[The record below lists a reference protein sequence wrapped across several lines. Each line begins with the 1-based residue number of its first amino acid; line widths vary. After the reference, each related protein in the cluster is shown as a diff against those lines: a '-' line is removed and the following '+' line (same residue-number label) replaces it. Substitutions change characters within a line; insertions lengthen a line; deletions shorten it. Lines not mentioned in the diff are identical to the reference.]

1 MLTGLHKSAL
11 PVSPRSIRLIGSVL
25 AACLVAPLTT
35 QAQDICQTLE
45 AQLRQPSNS
54 TQVIGN
60 TSEVRR
66 FANALTQQNLVIRR
80 IKNDL
85 RRYGCSSGSVIVY
98 GNPNTDLCLEITDA
112 LTQAEAERD
121 MIEQDRN
128 HALSQRRTVDADRQD
143 RIMAALEAEGCLDRR
158 PSDYAAIDPLP
169 DTQPRD
175 YTDPLRDDDGWGNGY
190 APGPDIQVQ
199 GELRTLCVRTCD
211 GAFFPISSNAS
222 PQDFPEQAA
231 QCERMCPGTETE
243 LFYHA
248 MVGQESS
255 DMVSAKTGQPYKSM
269 PTAFAYRNGSPSSRS
284 ASCSCNM
291 AAYHQEMKRQE
302 QQASAPQ
309 SLPNHSSS
317 NETPSTQPY
326 SGVTRIPSPQPET
339 KKPADQPASPQE
351 EAKAAP
357 VPERDYD
364 PKNSKVRVVGPQ
376 FLPEETS
383 RIDLKN
389 PALKGAQ
396 PQQE

>member
-1 MLTGLHKSAL
+1 MLTGLHKSSKHL
-11 PVSPRSIRLIGSVL
+11 SLRSGRLTGSVL
-25 AACLVAPLTT
+25 AAFLAAPLPT
-35 QAQDICQTLE
+35 QAQDICETLE

-60 TSEVRR
+60 TSEVRQ

-98 GNPNTDLCLEITDA
+98 GNPNTDLCLQITDA

-128 HALSQRRTVDADRQD
+128 HALSQRRNSAADRHD

-158 PSDYAAIDPLP
+158 PSDYASTDPLQN
-169 DTQPRD
+169 TQPRG
-175 YTDPLRDDDGWGNGY
+175 YTDPLADDGGWGNDY
-190 APGPDIQVQ
+190 APYPDMQVQ
-199 GELRTLCVRTCD
+199 GGLRTLCVRTCD

-255 DMVSAKTGQPYKSM
+255 DMVSAKTGEPYKSM
-269 PTAFAYRNGSPSSRS
+269 PTAFAYRNGSPSTRS

-302 QQASAPQ
+302 HQANAPQ
-309 SLPNHSSS
+309 SHLDQSS
-317 NETPSTQPY
+317 PSQGPSSQPY
-326 SGVTRIPSPQPET
+326 SGVTRIPSPQAET
-339 KKPADQPASPQE
+339 KKAADPPAASQE
-351 EAKAAP
+351 EAKAPA